1 MNTKAGVLF
10 LIGKE
15 GKMLSRKRLGVL
27 VLALILAVQGAY
39 ANMPDPNDPNAIDP
53 NEVIEPMPLGDA
65 LGAIAD
71 DLVANQIVTEGSPG
85 ARWVGM
91 EDYSGAIT
99 QGLVAAQKIFGGDD
113 GYAHAARE
121 GCGWLFWDSAMQTP
135 LGDSVLAWASFGAS
149 GYHNTAPWTYTAAWF
164 FENVR
169 IYTPDGAA
177 GYAASF
183 GGDDSS
189 TVYYLS
195 NLTLAAYIV
204 NAPEKAIWRAGLVE
218 ALGEV
223 TDATADFPVQSVGT
237 AAWVLGATGSVGAA
251 LADVLV
257 SHQVPQDGFDPGSF
271 FWRFDHSMDDPNVV
285 AEGYTQ
291 DAIFAVLGLYAV
303 ADDNPAIVPALEA
316 SIVDAVKAV
325 IGSLGTDGIV
335 YEHLSLGGQAS
346 YVYAA
351 QMLLMAD
358 ILGLD
363 LEVDLNALDEVNTY
377 EDLGIV
383 LDSPIVWNP
392 SFELPGTTMQTDF
405 EDVVGWTSVE
415 GDVNDSGVEQSFGAT
430 HGTWTAFLMGSDPGI
445 YQVTQHE
452 IAADDI
458 IQLSVDA
465 QDSWAATTLLMEL
478 YYVDGDGAMMPLFSR
493 DVALTGDMVTSSVAF
508 AAADDPNA
516 VGHRLGILFDNVTEA
531 GASWLSLDSVSIDF
545 LAELP
550 EPPVGPELPELPVVI
565 VEDPNAAL

>member
-1 MNTKAGVLF
+1 
-10 LIGKE
+10 
-15 GKMLSRKRLGVL
+15 MLSRKRLGIL

-65 LGAIAD
+65 LGAVAD
-71 DLVANQIVTEGSPG
+71 DLVANQIITDGSPG
-85 ARWVGM
+85 ARWLGM
-91 EDYSGAIT
+91 ENYSGAIT
-99 QGLVAAQKIFGGDD
+99 QGLVSAHNIFGGH
-113 GYAHAARE
+113 GYADAARD
-121 GCGWLFWDSAMQTP
+121 GAGWLFWDAAQQTP
-135 LGDSVLAWASFGAS
+135 LGDAVLAWAAFGAT
-149 GYHNTAPWTYTAAWF
+149 GYHNTEPWTGAAARF

-169 IYTPDGAA
+169 IYTPKGAA

-204 NAPEKAIWRAGLVE
+204 NAPEKAIWRAGLVD

-223 TDATADFPVQSVGT
+223 TDATADFPVQSVGM
-237 AAWVLGATGSVGAA
+237 AAWTLGATGAVDAT
-251 LADVLV
+251 LADVLL
-257 SHQVPQDGFDPGSF
+257 SHQAPQDGFDPGSF
-271 FWRFDHSMDDPNVV
+271 FWRFDHSVDDPNVV
-285 AEGYTQ
+285 AEGYTA

-303 ADDNPAIVPALEA
+303 ADDNPEIVPALQA
-316 SIVDAVKAV
+316 AIVDGVKAV
-325 IGSLGTDGIV
+325 LGTLGTDGTV

-358 ILGLD
+358 IMGLD
-363 LEVDLNALDEVNTY
+363 LELDLNALDQVSTY

-383 LDSPIVWNP
+383 LDSPMVWNP
-392 SFELPGTTMQTDF
+392 SFELPGTTKQTNF
-405 EDVVGWTSVE
+405 EDVVGWTSAE
-415 GDVNDSGVEQSFGAT
+415 GDVTDSGVEEGFGAT
-430 HGTWTAFLMGSDPGI
+430 DGTWTAFLMGSNPGV
-445 YQVTQHE
+445 YQIAHLE

-465 QDSWAATTLLMEL
+465 KDNWAATTLLMEL
-478 YYVDGDGAMMPLFSR
+478 FYVDGDGAMVSLVSS
-493 DVALTGDMVTSSVAF
+493 DVVLTGEMVTSSVAF
-508 AAADDPNA
+508 AAADDPNS
-516 VGHRLGILFDNVTEA
+516 VGRSLGILFDNVSEA
-531 GASWLSLDSVSIDF
+531 GASWLALDNVSIDF

-550 EPPVGPELPELPVVI
+550 VV
-565 VEDPNAAL
+565 VEDPNAGL